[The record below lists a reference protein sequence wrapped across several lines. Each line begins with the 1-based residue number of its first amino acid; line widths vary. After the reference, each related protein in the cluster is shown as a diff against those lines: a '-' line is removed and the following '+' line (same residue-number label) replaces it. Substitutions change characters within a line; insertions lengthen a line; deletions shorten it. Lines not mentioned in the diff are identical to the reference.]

1 MKKNEN
7 PGYLM
12 RKMGL
17 NFMHGHVFIGV
28 LFVNHYNLFTVY
40 NDVHAPPPYY
50 ESSPVH
56 KPAVYETP
64 PPHVYERPDGDQA
77 GALPAKDQLPDDAVV
92 DIIPPKE
99 VALEKPVKADS
110 PMKFFHK
117 RGTIPNAYEV
127 PDIPGAQ
134 RSATP
139 EDEADM
145 K

>member
-1 MKKNEN
+1 
-7 PGYLM
+7 
-12 RKMGL
+12 MGL
-17 NFMHGHVFIGV
+17 NFMHGHVFICV
-28 LFVNHYNLFTVY
+28 LLVNHYNLFTVY

-50 ESSPVH
+50 ESSPVR

-64 PPHVYERPDGDQA
+64 PPHVYERPDEDQA
-77 GALPAKDQLPDDAVV
+77 GALPAKDKLPDDAVV